1 MRCCE
6 LIHRLAFYV
15 DRILKGDEIRAG
27 DQSAARA
34 HPRDRD
40 SALDSAARRPAD
52 RVRRRIALAGLLTI
66 PLWATMAA
74 LAQDAGRPRVAVLVP
89 SDRDELLPGS
99 SLHAM
104 LRGLGEFGYVDG
116 KNIAL
121 EFRFADHAIERLP
134 TLAAELVGTRPDVL
148 WTYSSGG
155 ARAAAAATS
164 TIPIV
169 VGPVN
174 EATMAAL
181 VFDFAHPAG
190 NVTGRTLNSRE
201 QHEKCLQL
209 LKEVSPSV
217 SRVGVLIN
225 PLNPVW
231 QAYPDILADAASALG
246 IEVVRVEARGLAEI
260 DQAFAAIAAQHVEAL
275 FVLNESTLTGSA
287 QAAKRILDVSGT
299 LRLPSVSDDVYFA
312 RSGGLL
318 ALGPDYSAIGHGTA
332 LYIHRILQGMKP
344 SELPVVH
351 PTEFKLVVNAK
362 TAEALGL
369 PIPPSILLRADE
381 VLE

>member
-1 MRCCE
+1 
-6 LIHRLAFYV
+6 
-15 DRILKGDEIRAG
+15 
-27 DQSAARA
+27 
-34 HPRDRD
+34 
-40 SALDSAARRPAD
+40 
-52 RVRRRIALAGLLTI
+52 VRWRIALAGLLTI
-66 PLWATMAA
+66 QLWATNAA
-74 LAQDAGRPRVAVLVP
+74 LAQDAGRPKVAVLVP

-104 LRGLGEFGYVDG
+104 LRGLGAIGYVDG
-116 KNIAL
+116 QNITL

-134 TLAAELVGTRPDVL
+134 TLATELVATRPDVL

-174 EATMAAL
+174 EATMATL
-181 VFDFAHPAG
+181 VSDFAHPAG

-201 QHEKCLQL
+201 QHAKCLQL
-209 LKEVSPSV
+209 LKEMVPSV
-217 SRVGVLIN
+217 ARVGVLIN

-231 QAYPDILADAASALG
+231 QDYPDILAGAVSTLG
-246 IEVVRVEARGLAEI
+246 IELVRVEARGLAEI
-260 DQAFAAIAAQHVEAL
+260 DQAFAAMAAQHVEAL
-275 FVLNESTLTGSA
+275 FALNESTLTGSA
-287 QAAKRILDVSGT
+287 QAAERILELSGT
-299 LRLPSVSDDVYFA
+299 LGLPSVSDDVYFA

-332 LYIHRILQGMKP
+332 IYIHRILEGVKP

-351 PTEFKLVVNAK
+351 PTEFELVVNAK
-362 TAEALGL
+362 TAKALGI

-381 VLE
+381 VIE